1 MKKIFFISFLFSFVN
16 LSFGQSGRDQKK
28 ANIATEEW
36 RYELS
41 CKGTGGA
48 DNSYLIDVV
57 SYLRDDKLSINQS
70 KKNAVHG
77 IIFKGVFGNSVGCQ
91 TKPALTKNANL
102 FDEKREYFDTFF
114 ADGGTFSKFVI
125 LPTGRPD
132 KVDQVTKTE
141 YRVNMTVQVNVIA
154 LREQLETDGI
164 IEKFAK
170 LDKSV
175 IKPRIIIYP
184 SDAWAINDKGYSK
197 KTDDQN
203 GGFKVT
209 PDYEKA
215 ILDDDFM
222 VANGALSKLFLKRDY
237 PPIDM
242 KAEIDKINEEKLI
255 SKFSEDQSQTSFLDQ
270 IINVVKPDIKISVY
284 WKVNS
289 KPPNSQLYY
298 QLKAVDTYTG
308 ELVSSADGNG
318 PESRSALIGELIEQS
333 VNDKM
338 DDFIN
343 TFQTYFNKM
352 EEEGRKVQLEVA
364 ISEGFTGN
372 LEKEYTI
379 DGESLP
385 LKEIISDW
393 MTENALSEP
402 NAVVNKTKMTLKDI
416 RIPLNRV
423 KKSSKS
429 GKASAVNAQTF
440 LDELRQYLKSTLQI
454 NSTVESRGLGLAKI
468 IIGTPAP
475 E

>member
-1 MKKIFFISFLFSFVN
+1 MKKLFLFSFLFSFVN
-16 LSFGQSGRDQKK
+16 LSFGQSGRDQRK

-41 CKGTGGA
+41 CKGTGGS

-102 FDEKREYFDTFF
+102 FDEKREYFDAFF

-141 YRVNMTVQVNVIA
+141 YRVNMTAQVNVIA

-175 IKPRIIIYP
+175 AKPSIMIYP
-184 SDAWAINDKGYSK
+184 SDTWLKAKGYVK
-197 KTDDQN
+197 KIDDQN
-203 GGFKVT
+203 GGFKIT

-215 ILDDDFM
+215 ILDEDFM
-222 VANGALSKLFLKRDY
+222 TAMSSIKKLFIDRDY
-237 PPIDM
+237 DNLLDLQN
-242 KAEIDKINEEKLI
+242 EIKKIEEEKI
-255 SKFSEDQSQTSFLDQ
+255 INKFSENERQVSMLDQ
-270 IINVVKPDIKISVY
+270 ILNKVQPDIKISAY
-284 WKVNS
+284 WKVIP
-289 KPPNSQLYY
+289 KLPNY
-298 QLKAVDTYTG
+298 QLEYQLEALDTYTSEPASQEG
-308 ELVSSADGNG
+308 GFG
-318 PESRSALIGELIEQS
+318 PESRSASLGELIIQS

-338 DDFIN
+338 DGFIGR
-343 TFQTYFNKM
+343 FQKYFDKM
-352 EEEGRKVQLEVA
+352 QTQGRKVELS
-364 ISEGFTGN
+364 ILTSPSFEGS
-372 LEKEYTI
+372 LDKEYKI
-379 DGESLP
+379 EGDSYP
-385 LKEIISDW
+385 LKEIISAW
-393 MTENALSEP
+393 ITENALSEP
-402 NAVVNKTKMTLKDI
+402 NSSGGSKTKMTLKDI
-416 RIPLNRV
+416 RIPLTKVNKLV
-423 KKSSKS
+423 KS
-429 GKASAVNAQTF
+429 GKPSAVNAASF
-440 LDELRQYLKSTLQI
+440 LEDLKKYLKKLEI
-454 NSTVESRGLGLAKI
+454 NSTVESRGLGLASI
-468 IIGTPAP
+468 IIGTTP

>member
-1 MKKIFFISFLFSFVN
+1 MKKIFFFTFLFSFV
-16 LSFGQSGRDQKK
+16 SMTMAQSGRDQKK

-41 CKGTGGA
+41 CKGTGGS

-57 SYLRDDKLSINQS
+57 SYLRDDRLAINQS

-102 FDEKREYFDTFF
+102 FEEKREYFDAFF

-141 YRVNMTVQVNVIA
+141 YRVNMTAQVNVIG

-170 LDKSV
+170 VDKSV
-175 IKPRIIIYP
+175 TKPRIIIYP
-184 SDAWAINDKGYSK
+184 SDAWAMNDKGYTK
-197 KTDDQN
+197 KTDNQN
-203 GGFKVT
+203 GGLTNT

-215 ILDDDFM
+215 ILDEDFM
-222 VANGALSKLFLKRDY
+222 VASGSLSKLFLKRDY
-237 PPIDM
+237 PPVDL
-242 KAEIDKINEEKLI
+242 KAEVDKINEEKLI
-255 SKFSEDQSQTSFLDQ
+255 SKFSDDERQTSLIDQ
-270 IINVVKPDIKISVY
+270 IINVAKPDIKISVY

-289 KPPNSQLYY
+289 KPPNFQLYY
-298 QLKAVDTYTG
+298 QLKAVDSYTADV
-308 ELVSSADGNG
+308 VSTADGFG
-318 PESRSALIGELIEQS
+318 PESRSASIGELIEQS

-352 EEEGRKVQLEVA
+352 EDEGRKVQLEVA
-364 ISEGFTGN
+364 VSASFTGN
-372 LEKEYTI
+372 LDKEYKI
-379 DGESLP
+379 D
-385 LKEIISDW
+385 
-393 MTENALSEP
+393 
-402 NAVVNKTKMTLKDI
+402 
-416 RIPLNRV
+416 
-423 KKSSKS
+423 
-429 GKASAVNAQTF
+429 
-440 LDELRQYLKSTLQI
+440 YQI
-454 NSTVESRGLGLAKI
+454 NREV
-468 IIGTPAP
+468 
-475 E
+475 

>member
-1 MKKIFFISFLFSFVN
+1 MKKLFLFSFLFSFVN
-16 LSFGQSGRDQKK
+16 LSFGQSGRDQRK

-41 CKGTGGA
+41 CKGTGGS

-77 IIFKGVFGNSVGCQ
+77 VIFKGVFGNSVGCQ

-102 FDEKREYFDTFF
+102 FEEKREYFDAFF
-114 ADGGTFSKFVI
+114 AEGGTFSKFVI

-170 LDKSV
+170 VDKSV
-175 IKPRIIIYP
+175 TKPRIMIYP

-197 KTDDQN
+197 KTDNQN
-203 GGFKVT
+203 GGFTTT

-215 ILDDDFM
+215 ILDDEFM
-222 VANGALSKLFLKRDY
+222 VANGSLSKLFLKRDY
-237 PPIDM
+237 PPVDI

-255 SKFSEDQSQTSFLDQ
+255 SKFSDDQRQTSFIDQ
-270 IINVVKPDIKISVY
+270 IINIAKPDIKISVY

-289 KPPNSQLYY
+289 KPPNFQLYY
-298 QLKAVDTYTG
+298 QLKAVDSYTG
-308 ELVSSADGNG
+308 DVVSTADGNG
-318 PESRSALIGELIEQS
+318 PESRSALVGELIEQS

-352 EEEGRKVQLEVA
+352 DEEGRKVQLE
-364 ISEGFTGN
+364 ITMSESFTGN
-372 LEKEYTI
+372 LDKEYSI
-379 DGESLP
+379 EGESYP
-385 LKEIISDW
+385 LKEIISAW
-393 MTENALSEP
+393 MTENAKSEP
-402 NAVVNKTKMTLKDI
+402 NAVVTKTKMTLKDI
-416 RIPLNRV
+416 RIPLTKVNKLV
-423 KKSSKS
+423 KS
-429 GKASAVNAQTF
+429 GKPSAVNAASF
-440 LDELRQYLKSTLQI
+440 LEDLKKYLKKFEI
-454 NSTVESRGLGLAKI
+454 NSTVESRGLGLATI
-468 IIGTPAP
+468 VIGTNP

>member
-1 MKKIFFISFLFSFVN
+1 MKKVFLFSLLFSFVN
-16 LSFGQSGRDQKK
+16 VTIGQTGRDQKK

-41 CKGTGGA
+41 CKGTGGS

-57 SYLRDDKLSINQS
+57 SYLRDDRLAINQS

-102 FDEKREYFDTFF
+102 FEEKREYFDAFF

-141 YRVNMTVQVNVIA
+141 YRVNMTAQVNVIG

-164 IEKFAK
+164 IEKFAQ

-175 IKPRIIIYP
+175 SKPRIIIYP
-184 SDAWAINDKGYSK
+184 SDAWAMNDKGYSK

-215 ILDDDFM
+215 MLDDEFM
-222 VANGALSKLFLKRDY
+222 VANGSLSMLFLKREY
-237 PPIDM
+237 PPVDM
-242 KAEIDKINEEKLI
+242 KAEIDKINEGKLI
-255 SKFSEDQSQTSFLDQ
+255 SKFSDDQTQTSFLDQ

-289 KPPNSQLYY
+289 KPPNFQLYY
-298 QLKAVDTYTG
+298 QLTAVDSYTG
-308 ELVSSADGNG
+308 EVVSTAKGYG
-318 PESRSALIGELIEQS
+318 PESRSALVGELIEQS

-343 TFQTYFNKM
+343 TFQVYFNKM
-352 EEEGRKVQLEVA
+352 GEEGRKVQLE
-364 ISEGFTGN
+364 ISMSEGFAGN

-379 DGESLP
+379 EGESYP
-385 LKEIISDW
+385 LKEIISAW
-393 MTENALSEP
+393 ITENAKSEP
-402 NAVVNKTKMTLKDI
+402 NAVVTKTKMTLKDI
-416 RIPLNRV
+416 RIPLTKV
-423 KKSSKS
+423 SKLVKS
-429 GKASAVNAQTF
+429 GKPSAVNAQTF
-440 LDELRQYLKSTLQI
+440 LDDLKKYLKKFEI
-454 NSTVESRGLGLAKI
+454 NSTVESRGLGLATL
-468 IIGTPAP
+468 IIGTNP